1 MTTPGTP
8 DRLARTSCFS
18 CRRSKRRC
26 DKTLPV
32 CQLCSRRGL
41 RCSYPQRR
49 GQRSPSPSDSS
60 RGTGSIIIGPASA
73 DSATGSQFGQVL
85 RISSSFATTSAIKF
99 LAPDLFREACLEV
112 SRLDLDIPDDVTLQ
126 LGDSQQIRDTTAQ
139 FFQLT
144 RSWMPIVNRKRHL
157 ATALNPL
164 APSRRP
170 TALLALCMKLCCLPV
185 LDDEGE
191 GKSSL
196 YRLAK
201 SFYSE
206 VEGTESLSVQVLQ
219 AAVCIALFEI
229 GNAIY
234 PAAYLTVG
242 ACARY
247 GTAMGLDKINKDRT
261 GGDYHTG
268 SWIEFE
274 ETRRVWWAILILD
287 RYRSF
292 LSRLWGTSLES
303 C

>member
-1 MTTPGTP
+1 MTTPGIP

-26 DKTLPV
+26 DKTLPE
-32 CQLCSRRGL
+32 CQLCGRRGL

-49 GQRSPSPSDSS
+49 GQRSPSPSNSS
-60 RGTGSIIIGPASA
+60 RGTRSTTAGPASA
-73 DSATGSQFGQVL
+73 DSGTRSLSGQAF
-85 RISSSFATTSAIKF
+85 RISSSFATTSAIRF

-112 SRLDLDIPDDVTLQ
+112 PRLELDIPDDVALQ
-126 LGDSQQIRDTTAQ
+126 LGDSQQVRDTTAQ
-139 FFQLT
+139 FIHLT
-144 RSWMPIVNRKRHL
+144 RAWMPIVNRKRHL
-157 ATALNPL
+157 AAVLNPL

-170 TALLALCMKLCCLPV
+170 TALLALCMKLCCWPV

-196 YRLAK
+196 YRLVK
-201 SFYSE
+201 RFYSE
-206 VEGTESLSVQVLQ
+206 VDSTEGLSVQVLQ

-247 GTAMGLDKINKDRT
+247 GIAMSLDKINKDRM
-261 GGDYHTG
+261 GGDYHTA

-292 LSRLWGTSLES
+292 PNCL
-303 C
+303 

>member
-1 MTTPGTP
+1 MATPSTP

-26 DKTLPV
+26 DKTLPA

-60 RGTGSIIIGPASA
+60 HGTGSITVGSTSA
-73 DSATGSQFGQVL
+73 DGTTGSQSGQVP
-85 RISSSFATTSAIKF
+85 RISSSFARTSAISF

-112 SRLDLDIPDDVTLQ
+112 PRLDLDIPGDVAMQ
-126 LGDSQQIRDTTAQ
+126 LGDSQQIRDTTAR

-144 RSWMPIVNRKRHL
+144 RSWMPIINRKRHL
-157 ATALNPL
+157 AAALNPL

-170 TALLALCMKLCCLPV
+170 TALLTLCMKLCGFSA
-185 LDDEGE
+185 LDEAGAD
-191 GKSSL
+191 KTAL

-201 SFYSE
+201 RFYTD
-206 VEGTESLSVQVLQ
+206 VESTEDSNVQVLQ
-219 AAVCIALFEI
+219 ASVCIALFEI

-247 GTAMGLDKINKDRT
+247 GTAMGLDKINKDRM
-261 GGDYHTG
+261 GGAYYAG

-274 ETRRVWWAILILD
+274 ETRRVWWAILILE
-287 RYRSF
+287 RYIRFLQVIYAASF
-292 LSRLWGTSLES
+292 
-303 C
+303 